1 MLSSNEFGELDVF
14 KSGLEIIIQRIISE
28 FETIAK
34 DENLKGKWKI
44 SEIDGDGIKGY
55 SLQGRF
61 ESSQPWEPFDPFHPF
76 EPMNPVR
83 PLPKPQRP
91 FARVLQSA
99 LKESSEP
106 LVDVFDDGKTI
117 KVYFEVR
124 GENVKDIQLNATA
137 DKVEV
142 KAKNFYKTINLP
154 TSNIDLEKASS
165 KCKNGVL
172 EVEIPKME
180 KTLEKDIQKIDV
192 D

>member
-1 MLSSNEFGELDVF
+1 MLSYGEFGEFDVF
-14 KSGLEIIIQRIISE
+14 RSGLERMIQRMMSE
-28 FETIAK
+28 FETVAK
-34 DENLKGKWKI
+34 DQNLKGKWKI
-44 SEIDGDGIKGY
+44 SEIDGDGIKGF

-61 ESSQPWEPFDPFHPF
+61 ESSQPWEPFDPFQPF

-91 FARVLQSA
+91 FARVPPSA
-99 LKESSEP
+99 LKDTNEP
-106 LVDVFDDGKTI
+106 LADVFDDGETI

-124 GENVKDIQLNATA
+124 GENPKDIQLNVTA

-142 KAKNFYKTINLP
+142 KAKNFYKTVNLP
-154 TSNIDLEKASS
+154 TSSIDLEKASS

-180 KTLEKDIQKIDV
+180 KTLEKDVHTIDV

>member
-1 MLSSNEFGELDVF
+1 MLSSDEFGEFDVF
-14 KSGLEIIIQRIISE
+14 KSGLERIIQKMIGE
-28 FETIAK
+28 FETMAK
-34 DENLKGKWKI
+34 NENLKGKWKI

-55 SLQGRF
+55 SLQGHF
-61 ESSQPWEPFDPFHPF
+61 ESGQPWKPFDPFHPF
-76 EPMNPVR
+76 EPMNPVK

-91 FARVLQSA
+91 FARVPQSD
-99 LKESSEP
+99 LKEASEP
-106 LVDVFDDGKTI
+106 LADVFDDEKSI

-124 GENVKDIQLNATA
+124 GQNAKDIQLNVTS

-142 KAKNFYKTINLP
+142 KGKNFYKTINLP

-172 EVEIPKME
+172 AIEIPKME
-180 KTLEKDIQKIDV
+180 RTLEKDIHKIDI